1 MHSFNRITPSHVLLV
16 SPSLYHEYE
25 EIVSM
30 IIPQIRLGFIAYVA
44 YIAKKVIRIQT
55 SYDRIAFYAIKQMH
69 HTNAIECVYE
79 IFHIHAN
86 KYLNV
91 VQNITLRDFKE

>member
-1 MHSFNRITPSHVLLV
+1 MGSLLT
-16 SPSLYHEYE
+16 LH
-25 EIVSM
+25 M
-30 IIPQIRLGFIAYVA
+30 
-44 YIAKKVIRIQT
+44 AKKVIIIQT

-91 VQNITLRDFKE
+91 VQNNATRFQRKVEFYLLGKIYFLSGFAFYITKEYYE